1 MTFNDFLCSIG
12 STSEIIMENEFI
24 YIMNHNGL
32 YGLSP
37 EKLALYSKLDLFW
50 RKGKEYLLTTIRTC
64 LPNSRKYSIYL
75 LQYSSYK
82 LFLSLMGFFSS
93 VSYYSFS
100 RHLNKQYYHI
110 YKTSASSISID
121 RFYLISKEFFQ
132 N

>member
-1 MTFNDFLCSIG
+1 MVCMDCHPKNCLYTRNWTFA
-12 STSEIIMENEFI
+12 E
-24 YIMNHNGL
+24 
-32 YGLSP
+32 
-37 EKLALYSKLDLFW
+37 EKA
-50 RKGKEYLLTTIRTC
+50 KEYLLPTIRTC

-110 YKTSASSISID
+110 YKTPASSISID